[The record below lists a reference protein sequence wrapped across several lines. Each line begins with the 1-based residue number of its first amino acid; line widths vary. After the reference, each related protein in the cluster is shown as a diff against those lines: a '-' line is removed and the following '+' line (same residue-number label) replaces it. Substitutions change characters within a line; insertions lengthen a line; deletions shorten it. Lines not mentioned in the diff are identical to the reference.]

1 MDPAIE
7 IEGLTK
13 RYGDITAVD
22 GVSFDVRRGEIF
34 GLLGPNGAGKTTTI
48 RMLSG
53 LARPSAGTARVL
65 GHDIGRDITNV
76 KGLIGVVPD
85 ISNLYS
91 ELSGYDNLIFM
102 GQLYGVP
109 RKLRRER
116 ALALLEEFGLYGRRK
131 DRFSSYSRGMKRRLT
146 IAAALMHDPEV
157 LFLDEPTT
165 GLDVIS
171 ARELRAL
178 IAELNSKG
186 KTIFLTT
193 HYIEEADRLCSRVA
207 IMVDGRIKAI
217 DIPSS
222 LKERSRGRAVLEVAF
237 VGEGGEILGSLSRLK
252 GVEKAVFHDERYRL
266 QVSDPAEVIPGVI
279 ELARGSGHTLTHL
292 STATPTLEDVFV
304 EITGLEV
311 EVMKVDRL
319 PGGAS

>member
-22 GVSFDVRRGEIF
+22 GISFNVRRGEIF

-76 KGLIGVVPD
+76 KGHIGVVPD

-116 ALALLEEFGLYGRRK
+116 ALALLKEFGLYGRRK

-217 DIPSS
+217 DTPSS

-237 VGEGGEILGSLSRLK
+237 VGEGGEMLGSLSRLK